1 MPFINEVVTER
12 VYIHRYTLRS
22 RQALN
27 AKSVRLEHQGAL
39 ICVHGGYGG
48 LHPWPELGD
57 GTLDQQLELWTSG
70 EGSPLIR
77 AAMTCAQADGQA
89 RREGRSLF
97 DGLTIPRS
105 HATLPMDEL
114 AFEKAVAAG
123 FDRVKVK
130 MGRNLIEESE
140 FLRHMTEVYPDLRW
154 RLDFN
159 NTQPISEVAKLI
171 GSWEEGLVQKI
182 DFLED
187 AYAVG
192 DTVGP
197 ISHLRSIPLAVD
209 RNVAH
214 PPTDFPL
221 WVLKPAVNEMP
232 PLLSAAERLQKRVVV
247 TSYMDHPL
255 GQSYA
260 AWQAALATEKFP
272 DLIDVC
278 GLITHGL
285 FESDAFTE
293 ALGLPSPNFN
303 AAVGTGLGF
312 DDLLENLPWKRWT

>member
-1 MPFINEVVTER
+1 M
-12 VYIHRYTLRS
+12 
-22 RQALN
+22 N

-39 ICVHGGYGG
+39 IRVHGGYGC

-57 GTLDQQLELWTSG
+57 GTLDQQLELLASG

-97 DGLTIPRS
+97 DGLTIPQS

-114 AFEKAVAAG
+114 AFEAAVAAG

-130 MGRNLIEESE
+130 MGRNLIQESE
-140 FLRHMTEVYPDLRW
+140 FVRHMTEVYPDLRW

-159 NTQPISEVAKLI
+159 NTQPIFEVAKLVD
-171 GSWEEGLVQKI
+171 SWEESLLQKI

-187 AYAVG
+187 AYVVG
-192 DTVGP
+192 DTIEP
-197 ISHLRSIPLAVD
+197 LSHLRSIPHAVD

-214 PPTDFPL
+214 PPADFPF
-221 WVLKPAVNEMP
+221 WVLKPAVNDMP
-232 PLLSAAERLQKRVVV
+232 ITLAAASSQQKRVVI

-255 GQSYA
+255 GQSFA
-260 AWQAALATEKFP
+260 AWQAALATEQFP
-272 DLIDVC
+272 ELIGVC

-285 FESDAFTE
+285 FEQDAFTE
-293 ALGLPSPNFN
+293 ALGEPSPNFN
-303 AAVGTGLGF
+303 AAEGSGLGF
-312 DDLLENLPWKRWT
+312 DDLLENLPWKKWI